1 MHHVPAACRSERLLA
16 AVVVESDC
24 ACRGVK
30 PRICG
35 GRLSNARRKPEL
47 SGILHTGDAVY
58 RSGALPYPGRGD
70 ADIMIKIENLTKS
83 YRTPQGRHYVFKNL
97 NLELPSGKSVALIGR
112 NGAGKSTLL
121 RMIGGIDRPD
131 SGRIVTDKT
140 ISWPVGLSGGF
151 QGSLT
156 GRENVKFV
164 ARLYAKKEELKEKIE
179 FVEDFAE
186 LGKYFDMPIKTYSS
200 GMKSRLG
207 FGLSM
212 AFKFD
217 YYLVD
222 EVTAVG
228 DARFKQK
235 CAKLFNSKR
244 DSSSFLMVSHNLTSL
259 LEFCDVAIY
268 LDKDRKITL
277 YNDVNECVK
286 KYKEDDNLN

>member
-1 MHHVPAACRSERLLA
+1 
-16 AVVVESDC
+16 
-24 ACRGVK
+24 
-30 PRICG
+30 
-35 GRLSNARRKPEL
+35 
-47 SGILHTGDAVY
+47 
-58 RSGALPYPGRGD
+58 
-70 ADIMIKIENLTKS
+70 MIRIENLTKS
-83 YRTPQGRHYVFKNL
+83 YKTPAGRHYVFKDL
-97 NLELPSGKSVALIGR
+97 NIELPTGKSVALVGR

-121 RMIGGIDRPD
+121 RVIGGIDRPD
-131 SGRIVTDKT
+131 YGQIITDQT
-140 ISWPVGLSGGF
+140 ISWPVGLAGGF

-164 ARLYAKKEELKEKIE
+164 ARLYAKPGELKEKIE
-179 FVEDFAE
+179 FVEEFAE

-235 CAKLFNSKR
+235 CAELFKSR
-244 DSSSFLMVSHNLTSL
+244 HAESSFLMVSHSL
-259 LEFCDVAIY
+259 NSLKEFCDVALFLGRDNKVRY
-268 LDKDRKITL
+268 FD
-277 YNDVNECVK
+277 DVSEALEV
-286 KYKEDDNLN
+286 YKQDENI

>member
-1 MHHVPAACRSERLLA
+1 
-16 AVVVESDC
+16 
-24 ACRGVK
+24 
-30 PRICG
+30 
-35 GRLSNARRKPEL
+35 
-47 SGILHTGDAVY
+47 
-58 RSGALPYPGRGD
+58 
-70 ADIMIKIENLTKS
+70 MIRIENLTKS
-83 YRTPQGRHYVFKNL
+83 YKTPAGRHYVFKDL
-97 NLELPSGKSVALIGR
+97 NIELPTGKSVALVGR

-121 RMIGGIDRPD
+121 RVIGGIDRPD
-131 SGRIVTDKT
+131 YGRIITDQT
-140 ISWPVGLSGGF
+140 ISWPVGLAGGF

-164 ARLYAKKEELKEKIE
+164 ARLYAKPEELKEKIE
-179 FVEDFAE
+179 FVEEFAE

-235 CAKLFNSKR
+235 CAELFKSR
-244 DSSSFLMVSHNLTSL
+244 HAESSFLMVSHSL
-259 LEFCDVAIY
+259 NSLKEFCDVALFLGRDNKVHYFDDISEALEVY
-268 LDKDRKITL
+268 KKDENI
-277 YNDVNECVK
+277 
-286 KYKEDDNLN
+286 

>member
-1 MHHVPAACRSERLLA
+1 MI
-16 AVVVESDC
+16 
-24 ACRGVK
+24 
-30 PRICG
+30 RI
-35 GRLSNARRKPEL
+35 S
-47 SGILHTGDAVY
+47 
-58 RSGALPYPGRGD
+58 
-70 ADIMIKIENLTKS
+70 NLTKS
-83 YRTPQGRHYVFKNL
+83 YKTPKGRHYVFKDL
-97 NLELPSGKSVALIGR
+97 NVELPSRKSVALIGR

-121 RMIGGIDRPD
+121 RVIGGIDRPD
-131 SGRIVTDKT
+131 SGNIHTDKT
-140 ISWPVGLSGGF
+140 ISWPVGLAGGF

-164 ARLYAKKEELKEKIE
+164 ARLYSTPDQLREKVA
-179 FVEDFAE
+179 FVEEFAE

-235 CAKLFNSKR
+235 CADLFKAR
-244 DSSSFLMVSHNLTSL
+244 HEESSFLMVSHSL
-259 LEFCDVAIY
+259 GSLKEFCDVALFIGRDNKVKY
-268 LDKDRKITL
+268 FESVDEAIATYK
-277 YNDVNECVK
+277 NDEGI
-286 KYKEDDNLN
+286 

>member
-1 MHHVPAACRSERLLA
+1 
-16 AVVVESDC
+16 
-24 ACRGVK
+24 
-30 PRICG
+30 
-35 GRLSNARRKPEL
+35 
-47 SGILHTGDAVY
+47 
-58 RSGALPYPGRGD
+58 
-70 ADIMIKIENLTKS
+70 MIRIENLTKT
-83 YRTPQGRHYVFKNL
+83 YRTPQGRHNVFKNL
-97 NLELPSGKSVALIGR
+97 NIELPSGKSVALIGR

-131 SGRIVTDKT
+131 SGRIITNKT

-164 ARLYAKKEELKEKIE
+164 SRLYAKQNELQDKVA

-200 GMKSRLG
+200 GMKSRLA

-228 DARFKQK
+228 DAKFKKK
-235 CAKLFNSKR
+235 CADIFDNIRGKAEII
-244 DSSSFLMVSHNLTSL
+244 MVSHGLKSL
-259 LEFCDVAIY
+259 KDYCDVAVY
-268 LDKDRKITL
+268 LDKKGSGKL
-277 YNDVNECVK
+277 YKDVSEAIEV
-286 KYKEDDNLN
+286 YTEDSLK

>member
-1 MHHVPAACRSERLLA
+1 
-16 AVVVESDC
+16 
-24 ACRGVK
+24 
-30 PRICG
+30 
-35 GRLSNARRKPEL
+35 
-47 SGILHTGDAVY
+47 
-58 RSGALPYPGRGD
+58 
-70 ADIMIKIENLTKS
+70 MIKIENLTKS

-97 NLELPSGKSVALIGR
+97 NLELPSGKSVALIGS

-131 SGRIVTDKT
+131 SGRIVTENT

-164 ARLYAKKEELKEKIE
+164 ARLYANKAELKEKIE

-186 LGKYFDMPIKTYSS
+186 LGKYFDMPIRTYSS
-200 GMKSRLG
+200 GMRSRLG

-235 CAKLFNSKR
+235 CADLFNSRHKEA
-244 DSSSFLMVSHNLTSL
+244 SFLMVSHSL
-259 LEFCDVAIY
+259 NSLKDYCDVALYFDKQGCMIY
-268 LDKDRKITL
+268 DHVDDAIEL
-277 YNDVNECVK
+277 YK
-286 KYKEDDNLN
+286 RA

>member
-1 MHHVPAACRSERLLA
+1 
-16 AVVVESDC
+16 
-24 ACRGVK
+24 
-30 PRICG
+30 
-35 GRLSNARRKPEL
+35 
-47 SGILHTGDAVY
+47 
-58 RSGALPYPGRGD
+58 
-70 ADIMIKIENLTKS
+70 MIKIENLTKS
-83 YRTPQGRHYVFKNL
+83 YRTPKGRHYVFKDL
-97 NLELPSGKSVALIGR
+97 NVELPSGKSVALIGR

-121 RMIGGIDRPD
+121 RVIGGIDRAD
-131 SGRIVTDKT
+131 SGRVQTNKT
-140 ISWPVGLSGGF
+140 ISWPVGLAGGF

-164 ARLYAKKEELKEKIE
+164 ARLYATPEELREKVA
-179 FVEDFAE
+179 FVEEFAE

-235 CAKLFNSKR
+235 CADLFKAR
-244 DSSSFLMVSHNLTSL
+244 HKEASFLMVSHSL
-259 LEFCDVAIY
+259 GSLKEFCDVALFIGRDNVVKY
-268 LDKDRKITL
+268 FESVDEAITT
-277 YNDVNECVK
+277 YKNDEGI
-286 KYKEDDNLN
+286 

>member
-1 MHHVPAACRSERLLA
+1 
-16 AVVVESDC
+16 
-24 ACRGVK
+24 
-30 PRICG
+30 
-35 GRLSNARRKPEL
+35 
-47 SGILHTGDAVY
+47 
-58 RSGALPYPGRGD
+58 
-70 ADIMIKIENLTKS
+70 MIKIENLTKS
-83 YRTPQGRHYVFKNL
+83 YRTPKGRHYVFKDL
-97 NLELPSGKSVALIGR
+97 NVELPSGKSVALIGR

-121 RMIGGIDRPD
+121 RVIGGIDRAD
-131 SGRIVTDKT
+131 SGRVQTDKT
-140 ISWPVGLSGGF
+140 ISWPVGLAGGF

-164 ARLYAKKEELKEKIE
+164 ARLYATPEELREKVA
-179 FVEDFAE
+179 FVEEFAE

-235 CAKLFNSKR
+235 CADLFKAR
-244 DSSSFLMVSHNLTSL
+244 HEEASFLMVSHSL
-259 LEFCDVAIY
+259 GSLKEFCDVALFIGRDNVVKY
-268 LDKDRKITL
+268 YESVDEAIATYKIDE
-277 YNDVNECVK
+277 NI
-286 KYKEDDNLN
+286 

>member
-1 MHHVPAACRSERLLA
+1 
-16 AVVVESDC
+16 
-24 ACRGVK
+24 
-30 PRICG
+30 
-35 GRLSNARRKPEL
+35 
-47 SGILHTGDAVY
+47 
-58 RSGALPYPGRGD
+58 
-70 ADIMIKIENLTKS
+70 MIKIENLTKS

-235 CAKLFNSKR
+235 CADLFNSRHKEA
-244 DSSSFLMVSHNLTSL
+244 SFLMVSHSL
-259 LEFCDVAIY
+259 NSLKEYCDIAVLAT
-268 LDKDRKITL
+268 KDRNIQICDNV
-277 YNDVNECVK
+277 NDAISQYLLDESK
-286 KYKEDDNLN
+286 